1 MPLLEINRHPSPT
14 ELRWSGGLMAVFA
27 GVAEALTHWRMEAP
41 TAAQMIWTAGAAL
54 TAIYPGAPRL
64 RRAI

>member
-27 GVAEALTHWRMEAP
+27 GVAEALTHWRMEGP
-41 TAAQMIWTAGAAL
+41 DRSTDDLDGRRG
-54 TAIYPGAPRL
+54 PEAPRL